1 MAHRLSN
8 YQGVQ
13 RTVLHRGAHQCSMMQ
28 HGHVSK
34 AHCRVEWRPRTRRW
48 FPRKDR
54 PLRGLPTK
62 TPQSCPSLGAEKF
75 CSNED
80 ESLGSDAQSTLGL
93 IALQDCVQHMGLA
106 GSETHSNRSCWTILA
121 SQSTIVHQGLL
132 GVNEMVFIDLIT
144 TAAEGTEC
152 GQSNKDFADASS
164 SAQAAAMLLSNCRGV
179 VPLRTRQVN

>member
-1 MAHRLSN
+1 MWRRGLPLRRLRKEVQPWWRCRRPARPFVGLHGMAHRLSN

-62 TPQSCPSLGAEKF
+62 TPQSCPSLGAENF

-93 IALQDCVQHMGLA
+93 IALQNCVQHNTLYM
-106 GSETHSNRSCWTILA
+106 RW
-121 SQSTIVHQGLL
+121 
-132 GVNEMVFIDLIT
+132 GVAQCGVARQCC
-144 TAAEGTEC
+144 AARGCAMRQCIELC
-152 GQSNKDFADASS
+152 GE
-164 SAQAAAMLLSNCRGV
+164 V
-179 VPLRTRQVN
+179 